1 MKPEVCWQAVE
12 IINRLDQLE
21 REVVHRA
28 FLDGVAF
35 EKVVEEFPL
44 NRFETQV
51 ILRDVARAIGSLDD
65 PDLSVGESSE

>member
-1 MKPEVCWQAVE
+1 
-12 IINRLDQLE
+12 
-21 REVVHRA
+21 
-28 FLDGVAF
+28 
-35 EKVVEEFPL
+35 VVEEFPL